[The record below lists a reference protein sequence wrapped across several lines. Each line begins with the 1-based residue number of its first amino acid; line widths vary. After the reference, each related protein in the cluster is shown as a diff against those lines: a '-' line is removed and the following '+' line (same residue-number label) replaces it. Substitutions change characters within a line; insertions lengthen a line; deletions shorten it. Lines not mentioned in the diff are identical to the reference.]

1 MAEVTISELAKS
13 IGTPAERLLKQMQ
26 EAGLPHKSLEAKVS
40 DDEKQRLLSYLKA
53 SHGEAAQEP
62 KKITLQRKTTTTI
75 KIKTSEKEIK
85 GIMFSAISNTL
96 LKYSADK

>member
-40 DDEKQRLLSYLKA
+40 DDEKQRLLAYLKA
-53 SHGEAAQEP
+53 SHGEATQEP
-62 KKITLQRKTTTTI
+62 KTTKVTKATKTT
-75 KIKTSEKEIK
+75 KARKAAK
-85 GIMFSAISNTL
+85 
-96 LKYSADK
+96 